1 MRRTWATIGAVS
13 VLALAIPVTGIGS
26 GSGPAQLPKRI
37 GKGEGSLVLLQ
48 WPGYSHA
55 SFAADYERETGCKI
69 TRRDASSSA
78 DMVDLM
84 KRGPYDLVSA
94 SGDVSGELIRRRYV
108 RPVNVKL
115 IPQWR
120 QLAPVFRS
128 PAANTV
134 GGVHYGVTLMWTP
147 NELLYRTDAG
157 GPAAVSWRA
166 VYDNR
171 FRGKVSIPD
180 NPMQIADAALYL
192 KSRTPKL
199 GIRDVYELTPLQFDA
214 ATALLRRQAPLVK
227 RYWQYAS
234 EQILDFR
241 TSAAVV
247 GSSWPYQRQALIAA
261 DVPVSRRVPREGAT
275 AWADSWLMARR
286 ARHPNCA
293 YLWLRHVLGADVQ
306 ASQALLLRESPVNPL
321 ACRVMDATEEGSCAA
336 YYGSA
341 PAALL
346 KRLVFWKTPAAR
358 CGYGGRTDCVPYA
371 RWQRAWANVVG

>member
-1 MRRTWATIGAVS
+1 MRRATLLAIV
-13 VLALAIPVTGIGS
+13 VCALAVPVSGVGS
-26 GSGPAQLPKRI
+26 GSQKLPQKL
-37 GKGEGSLVLLQ
+37 GKAEGSLVLLQ

-55 SFAADYERETGCKI
+55 SFAGDYERETGCKI
-69 TRRDASSSA
+69 TRRDVSSSA
-78 DMVDLM
+78 DMVELM
-84 KRGPYDLVSA
+84 KRGPYDVVSA
-94 SGDVSGELIRRRYV
+94 SGDVSGELIARRYV
-108 RPVNVKL
+108 QPVNVKL

-120 QLAPVFRS
+120 QLAPAFRS

-134 GGVHYGVTLMWTP
+134 GGVHYGVTVMWTP
-147 NELLYRTDAG
+147 NELLYRTDAK
-157 GPAAVSWRA
+157 GPVPLSWRA
-166 VYDNR
+166 VYDAR

-199 GIRDVYELTPLQFDA
+199 GIRDVYELTPRQFDA

-241 TSAAVV
+241 TAATVV
-247 GSSWPYQRQALIAA
+247 GSSWPYQRQALLAA
-261 DVPVSRRVPREGAT
+261 DVPVSRRVPREGTT
-275 AWADSWLMARR
+275 AWADSWLLAKQ

-293 YLWLRHVLGADVQ
+293 YLWMRHVLGPDVQ
-306 ASQALLLRESPVNPL
+306 AAQSLLLRESPVNQL
-321 ACRVMDATEEGSCAA
+321 ACPIMDATEEGSCAA

-346 KRLVFWKTPAAR
+346 KRLEFWKTPAAR
-358 CGYGGRTDCVPYA
+358 CGFGGRTDCVPYK

>member
-1 MRRTWATIGAVS
+1 MRRA
-13 VLALAIPVTGIGS
+13 VLAMAAVCALAVPVTGVGS
-26 GSGPAQLPKRI
+26 GSQKLPQKL
-37 GKGEGSLVLLQ
+37 GKPEGSLVLLQ
-48 WPGYSHA
+48 WTGYSHP

-69 TRRDASSSA
+69 TRRDVSSSA
-78 DMVDLM
+78 DMVELM
-84 KRGPYDLVSA
+84 KRGPYDVVSA
-94 SGDVSGELIRRRYV
+94 SGDVSGELIARRYV
-108 RPVNVKL
+108 QPVNVRL

-120 QLAPVFRS
+120 QLAPSFRS

-134 GGVHYGVTLMWTP
+134 RGVHYGVTVMWTP

-157 GPAAVSWRA
+157 GPTPVSWRA
-166 VYDNR
+166 VYDAR

-199 GIRDVYELTPLQFDA
+199 GIRDVYELTPAQFDA

-241 TSAAVV
+241 TSATVV
-247 GSSWPYQRQALIAA
+247 GSSWPYQRQALLAA

-275 AWADSWLMARR
+275 AWADSWLLAKQ

-293 YLWLRHVLGADVQ
+293 YLWMRHVLGADVQ
-306 ASQALLLRESPVNPL
+306 AAQSLLLRESPVNPL
-321 ACRVMDATEEGSCAA
+321 ACPIMDVTEKGSCAA

-358 CGYGGRTDCVPYA
+358 CGYGGRTDCVAYK

>member
-1 MRRTWATIGAVS
+1 MRRATLLTTV
-13 VLALAIPVTGIGS
+13 VCALAVPVSGVGS
-26 GSGPAQLPKRI
+26 DSAKLPQKL
-37 GKGEGSLVLLQ
+37 GKPEGSLVVLQ
-48 WPGYSHA
+48 WPGYSHP
-55 SFAADYERETGCKI
+55 SFSGEYERATGCKI
-69 TRRDASSSA
+69 TKRDASSSA
-78 DMVDLM
+78 DMVELM
-84 KRGPYDLVSA
+84 RRGPYDVVSA
-94 SGDVSGELIRRRYV
+94 SGDISGELIARKYV

-120 QLAPVFRS
+120 QLAPAFRS

-134 GGVHYGVTLMWTP
+134 GGVHYGVTVMWTP
-147 NELLYRTDAG
+147 NELLYRTDAK
-157 GPAAVSWRA
+157 GPVPLSWRA
-166 VYDNR
+166 VYDAR

-192 KSRTPKL
+192 KSSTPKL
-199 GIRDVYELTPLQFDA
+199 GIRDVYELTPRQFDA

-241 TSAAVV
+241 TAAAVV
-247 GSSWPYQRQALIAA
+247 GSSWPYQRHALLAA

-275 AWADSWLMARR
+275 AWADSWLLAKQ

-293 YLWLRHVLGADVQ
+293 YLWMRHVLGPDVQ
-306 ASQALLLRESPVNPL
+306 ASQSLLLRESPVNPL
-321 ACRVMDATEEGSCAA
+321 ACPIMDATEEGSCAA

-346 KRLVFWKTPAAR
+346 KRLEFWKTPAAR
-358 CGYGGRTDCVPYA
+358 CGFAGRTNCVPYT

>member
-1 MRRTWATIGAVS
+1 MGAVA
-13 VLALAIPVTGIGS
+13 VIALVIPVTGVGS
-26 GSGPAQLPKRI
+26 GSGSAKLPQRI

-48 WPGYSHA
+48 WPGYSHP

-69 TRRDASSSA
+69 TRRDVSSSA
-78 DMVDLM
+78 DMVELM
-84 KRGPYDLVSA
+84 RRGPYDLVSA
-94 SGDVSGELIRRRYV
+94 SGDVSGELIARKYV
-108 RPVNVKL
+108 QPVNVKL
-115 IPQWR
+115 VPQWR
-120 QLAPVFRS
+120 QLAPTFRS

-134 GGVHYGVTLMWTP
+134 RGVHYGVTVMWTP

-157 GPAAVSWRA
+157 GPTPVSWRA
-166 VYDNR
+166 VYDAR
-171 FRGKVSIPD
+171 FRGKVSVPD
-180 NPMQIADAALYL
+180 NPMQIADAAVYL

-199 GIRDVYELTPLQFDA
+199 GIRDVYELTPRQFDA

-241 TSAAVV
+241 TAAAVV
-247 GSSWPYQRQALIAA
+247 GSSWPYQRQALLAA

-275 AWADSWLMARR
+275 AWADSWLLAKQ

-293 YLWLRHVLGADVQ
+293 YLWLRHVLGADAQ
-306 ASQALLLRESPVNPL
+306 ASQSLLLRESPVTPL
-321 ACRVMDATEEGSCAA
+321 ACPIMDVTEKGSCAA
-336 YYGSA
+336 YYGST
-341 PAALL
+341 PASLL

-358 CGYGGRTDCVPYA
+358 CGFGGRTDCVPYK